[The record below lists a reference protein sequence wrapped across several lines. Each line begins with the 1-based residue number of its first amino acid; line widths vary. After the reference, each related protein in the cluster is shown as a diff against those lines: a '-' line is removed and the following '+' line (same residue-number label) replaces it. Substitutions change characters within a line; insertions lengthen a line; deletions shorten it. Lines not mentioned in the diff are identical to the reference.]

1 MGFIQKWFQSA
12 NGLFNALT
20 SAQAVQLVDDS
31 GNAIGSGNKL
41 PVDAAVTVTANLNVE
56 STGLATSA
64 NQVTANASLSSIL
77 TALASPA
84 QAGEA
89 AAATAS
95 LALESGGNLAA
106 IATAAKNADIKVS
119 AGPLTSE
126 SLASAVDFETAFPD
140 LDLTGAVMVTFW
152 TQGGAVCFSPDS
164 GLDATGPQFP
174 PGGIVLHLD
183 AAYAESLYF
192 IAKDSGA
199 LLNAIVSV
207 PRNA

>member
-1 MGFIQKWFQSA
+1 M
-12 NGLFNALT
+12 
-20 SAQAVQLVDDS
+20 
-31 GNAIGSGNKL
+31 
-41 PVDAAVTVTANLNVE
+41 
-56 STGLATSA
+56 
-64 NQVTANASLSSIL
+64 
-77 TALASPA
+77 ASPIA
-84 QAGEA
+84 EVVAVPPMSA
-89 AAATAS
+89 VRIRPAVRTRAVAPSIRSAATAS

-183 AAYAESLYF
+183 ADYAGSLYF